1 METITGTVKNIIYE
15 SQQNDFKVFVIKRPD
30 NSLIRVT
37 GDFTQILS
45 GAKLEVHGDFKSHP
59 KYGPAF
65 KATAHTFCYDKNTSS
80 ISLYI
85 QMIAKWVGPVRS
97 YAIAEKFGGDLQ
109 DVIEKTPE
117 RLMEIEGIGEK
128 VAESIVEAWK
138 LNRDM
143 KDIQIFLYG
152 LGLGVAKVRR
162 ITNMFGPDTEK
173 ILTENPWMLC
183 GHGFGFTTCDNIAHK
198 LGRDMRDPFRYQQFI
213 NYTMNQVVSTGH
225 LYLHPAQIVEAF
237 NRYNAKA
244 DYPFKG
250 GDLTIHDIA
259 VHIKTLIQTAYL
271 LNDNNRIYSL
281 SSFFFENE
289 SARLIS
295 KILNTK
301 SSCKLNAAEADAY
314 IKRYEENSSI
324 GLPVPFKLSVNQIEA
339 VRSFFIEKVMIMTGG
354 PGTGKCLG
362 KNTPVLMYDGT
373 VKLVQDITI
382 GELLM
387 GDDSTPRRVLSL
399 ARGEE
404 QMYRVTPTKGDPYEV
419 NESHILSLRGNG
431 DRSYGGNKIHDVSVK
446 EYLQFSSRKRH
457 HLKGYRVPVDF
468 EHKEVPLDPYLIG
481 FWLGNGGQDSTAI
494 STPFPEVIE
503 FIKLV
508 VKPFKLFVIKHKG
521 DNVDYNISRDIH
533 DGSYNSLKKPNHFLN
548 VLRDLQIIN
557 DKHIPDLY
565 KCNSRENRLRLL
577 AGLIDSDGC
586 SDQKGAGFD
595 VCFKSKKLAEQT
607 IYVARSLG
615 FAAYLKKT
623 KKRWTSP
630 NQKNKYSGEGIYYRF
645 FISGD
650 GLEDIPIISEK
661 RKPKLRLQK
670 KNVLNVG
677 IKVEPIGV
685 GDYYGFEIDGNRRF
699 LLGDFTVT
707 HNTQTVKAFVQVLRE
722 KGISFELL
730 TPTGIAAKKLGN
742 ATGGE
747 AYTIHRRL
755 GYKGNTWDSN
765 STNKYSTDVIIIDE
779 CSMVDQEVFY
789 RLISA
794 IYPSTKIV
802 FVGDNDQLPSVGPGC
817 VLRELIDSKL
827 IKTIFLDKI
836 FRQDKCSEIILE
848 SKKIRDGDTDL
859 TYFRSEPTSDIWH
872 IADKDDTRI
881 ENTIISFAK
890 QLKNRAKEKHNITF
904 QIITPRN
911 EGPLSVFS
919 LNAAL
924 QKALNPPD
932 PNKSELRIDEAIIR
946 VGDRVLVKKNNYEHE
961 VFNGDVG
968 KVISITPSSVVV
980 DIEDFMDKS
989 KRIDL
994 PINLAEDMLKLAY
1007 VITVHKCL
1015 PKGTLV
1021 YTSMGAKRIESIS
1034 CSDLVYTHM
1043 GRYKRVV
1050 WSGQTNDNTT
1060 IEFVTKTGSCYN
1072 TSPEHGL
1079 LVSNGGYPVFK
1090 EAKEVK
1096 VGEYICCS
1104 RIPIEGVEIPIEF
1117 KNTEYQGKKVFVN
1130 LPPLLDE
1137 DLSWVIGVIIG
1148 DGSCT
1153 DRDDGSIEVAGPTKP
1168 TILERFNK
1176 IINGYGVNTNS
1187 HKRNG
1192 VEYTTYICSKNLRDF
1207 FYSIGIDY
1215 VIARYKKIPEIFY
1228 TCKIKERCSFIAG
1241 LFDTD
1246 GSVNK
1251 MGMLRYR
1258 TASVELAYGLKKLLH
1273 SVGIVSFVKKEKEY
1287 SFLVSVFGVDSI
1299 KFREIIKLTH
1309 PKKRKLLE
1317 DYKIFDSGKTN
1328 HYSIPYG
1335 KDIVEQFLSS
1345 FQSNEGKSRGIKGKG
1360 LLSRYGSIYKRC
1372 RSVIQGV
1379 NEMRYPLLYA
1389 LENICRNENIE
1400 IPPLMNQCLSDI
1412 YYFDKI
1418 ISKKE
1423 NTNRVAMYDLEVE
1436 EDHSYTTPD
1445 FICHNSQGSEYSI
1458 VILPLIKAHGT
1469 MLLQRN
1475 LLYTAITRAKKKVI
1489 LIGQTSAIEQ
1499 AIRNDKIQKRNTVL
1513 SERINKWMSG
1523 TGISM
1528 RNIFSQLGIS
1538 QSNEILERLL
1548 SLEEGSK

>member
-1 METITGTVKNIIYE
+1 METITGIVKNIIYE

-339 VRSFFIEKVMIMTGG
+339 VRSFFSEKVMIMTGG
-354 PGTGKCLG
+354 PGTGK
-362 KNTPVLMYDGT
+362 
-373 VKLVQDITI
+373 
-382 GELLM
+382 
-387 GDDSTPRRVLSL
+387 
-399 ARGEE
+399 
-404 QMYRVTPTKGDPYEV
+404 
-419 NESHILSLRGNG
+419 
-431 DRSYGGNKIHDVSVK
+431 
-446 EYLQFSSRKRH
+446 
-457 HLKGYRVPVDF
+457 
-468 EHKEVPLDPYLIG
+468 
-481 FWLGNGGQDSTAI
+481 
-494 STPFPEVIE
+494 
-503 FIKLV
+503 
-508 VKPFKLFVIKHKG
+508 
-521 DNVDYNISRDIH
+521 
-533 DGSYNSLKKPNHFLN
+533 
-548 VLRDLQIIN
+548 
-557 DKHIPDLY
+557 
-565 KCNSRENRLRLL
+565 
-577 AGLIDSDGC
+577 
-586 SDQKGAGFD
+586 
-595 VCFKSKKLAEQT
+595 
-607 IYVARSLG
+607 
-615 FAAYLKKT
+615 
-623 KKRWTSP
+623 
-630 NQKNKYSGEGIYYRF
+630 
-645 FISGD
+645 
-650 GLEDIPIISEK
+650 
-661 RKPKLRLQK
+661 
-670 KNVLNVG
+670 
-677 IKVEPIGV
+677 
-685 GDYYGFEIDGNRRF
+685 
-699 LLGDFTVT
+699 
-707 HNTQTVKAFVQVLRE
+707 TQTVKAFVQVLRE

-755 GYKGNTWDSN
+755 GYKGSTWDSN
-765 STNKYSTDVIIIDE
+765 SANKYSTDVIIIDE

-848 SKKIRDGDTDL
+848 SKKIRDGDIDL

-890 QLKNRAKEKHNITF
+890 QLKNRAKEKHNISF

-932 PNKSELRIDEAIIR
+932 PNKSELRIDESIIR
-946 VGDRVLVKKNNYEHE
+946 VGDRVLIKKNNYEHE

-1007 VITVHKCL
+1007 VITVHK
-1015 PKGTLV
+1015 
-1021 YTSMGAKRIESIS
+1021 
-1034 CSDLVYTHM
+1034 
-1043 GRYKRVV
+1043 
-1050 WSGQTNDNTT
+1050 
-1060 IEFVTKTGSCYN
+1060 
-1072 TSPEHGL
+1072 
-1079 LVSNGGYPVFK
+1079 
-1090 EAKEVK
+1090 
-1096 VGEYICCS
+1096 
-1104 RIPIEGVEIPIEF
+1104 
-1117 KNTEYQGKKVFVN
+1117 
-1130 LPPLLDE
+1130 
-1137 DLSWVIGVIIG
+1137 
-1148 DGSCT
+1148 
-1153 DRDDGSIEVAGPTKP
+1153 
-1168 TILERFNK
+1168 
-1176 IINGYGVNTNS
+1176 
-1187 HKRNG
+1187 
-1192 VEYTTYICSKNLRDF
+1192 
-1207 FYSIGIDY
+1207 
-1215 VIARYKKIPEIFY
+1215 
-1228 TCKIKERCSFIAG
+1228 
-1241 LFDTD
+1241 
-1246 GSVNK
+1246 
-1251 MGMLRYR
+1251 
-1258 TASVELAYGLKKLLH
+1258 
-1273 SVGIVSFVKKEKEY
+1273 
-1287 SFLVSVFGVDSI
+1287 
-1299 KFREIIKLTH
+1299 
-1309 PKKRKLLE
+1309 
-1317 DYKIFDSGKTN
+1317 
-1328 HYSIPYG
+1328 
-1335 KDIVEQFLSS
+1335 
-1345 FQSNEGKSRGIKGKG
+1345 
-1360 LLSRYGSIYKRC
+1360 
-1372 RSVIQGV
+1372 
-1379 NEMRYPLLYA
+1379 
-1389 LENICRNENIE
+1389 
-1400 IPPLMNQCLSDI
+1400 
-1412 YYFDKI
+1412 
-1418 ISKKE
+1418 
-1423 NTNRVAMYDLEVE
+1423 
-1436 EDHSYTTPD
+1436 
-1445 FICHNSQGSEYSI
+1445 SQGSEYSI